1 MKRGE
6 LASKIW
12 RTVVFSGAMLGAPLA
27 AADSPPAKQVVAPDD
42 KLQTELV
49 ELDKQ
54 LAAATT
60 AAKSS
65 KDAVASRA
73 SLDAL
78 QRERALLVERIK
90 VAATERE
97 LNDLDAK
104 VKAALTAVASARS
117 DAERGV
123 AKQRLEAIQK
133 TRAVVV
139 ERISAS
145 LVLRDVARLEREL
158 TEFHAKLDAAV
169 DAVVAAQDDADRQ
182 AAKARL
188 VALQKTRAELE
199 AKLAAVK
206 ARATA
211 AKRPRAPEQDRPIGR
226 GFILS

>member
-27 AADSPPAKQVVAPDD
+27 AADSPPVELVVAADD
-42 KLQTELV
+42 KLQTELA
-49 ELDKQ
+49 ELDKK
-54 LAAATT
+54 LATATAAAKT
-60 AAKSS
+60 S
-65 KDAVASRA
+65 KDSAASRA

-104 VKAALTAVASARS
+104 LKAALTGVAAAKT

-133 TRAVVV
+133 ARAVVV

-158 TEFHAKLDAAV
+158 TNFDAKVNEAV
-169 DAVVAAQDDADRQ
+169 DAVVAAQHDADRQ

-188 VALQKTRAELE
+188 VALQRTKSELE